1 MTIRNDPEERFR
13 RMTTEPVSRLIPA
26 LALPTI
32 ASMLVTALYNMADTY
47 YVGRI
52 DTSATAAVGIVFP
65 LMSFIQMVGMTF
77 GVGAGSPVSQLL
89 GRKEVDQASRTVST
103 AFFTAAAC
111 GALIT
116 VFGELFLDP
125 LMRAMGSTETILPYA
140 REYGRF
146 ILLGAP
152 FMAAS
157 FVMNVCL
164 RSEGSAVLGMIGIT
178 TGAVINI
185 VLDPIFMFTLG
196 MGIKGAAI
204 ATVLSQLI
212 SFAILLS
219 HYLMRRSALRLVPA
233 NFTLEPE
240 MHREIL
246 KSGMPTF
253 FRQGVAS
260 LAAVMLNAAAGGY
273 GDTAIAGMTIVTRI
287 MLFMSSVL
295 IGFGQGFQPVAAFN
309 YTAGRRDRVLRAFW
323 FSVKVGTA
331 GLLVF
336 AATAWTF
343 APAFVRLFRDD
354 PEVVRIG
361 AFTLRAQCI
370 TMPLTAFIV
379 MSNMMFQ
386 YIGQPWRASLL
397 ALSRQGLAFMP
408 ALLLLSRIFGLP
420 GIQASQAVADLATF
434 LLALPITAVT
444 LGAMKQGV

>member
-1 MTIRNDPEERFR
+1 MTVRNDPDERFQ

-52 DTSATAAVGIVFP
+52 ATSATAAVGVVFP
-65 LMSFIQMVGMTF
+65 LMAFIQMVGMTF
-77 GVGAGSPVSQLL
+77 GVGAGSHVSRLL
-89 GRKEVDQASRTVST
+89 GRKEVEKASRTVST

-111 GALIT
+111 GAGIT

-125 LMRAMGSTETILPYA
+125 LMRVLGSTETILPYA
-140 REYGRF
+140 REYGRY

-152 FMAAS
+152 IMAAS
-157 FVMNVCL
+157 FVMNVSL

-178 TGAVINI
+178 TGAVINVI
-185 VLDPIFMFTLG
+185 LDPILMFGLG

-204 ATVLSQLI
+204 ATLASQLI
-212 SFAILLS
+212 SFFILLS
-219 HYLMRRSALRLVPA
+219 HYLKRRSALRLSPA
-233 NFTLEPE
+233 NFVFEADTY
-240 MHREIL
+240 REIL

-253 FRQGVAS
+253 LRQSVAS
-260 LAAVMLNAAAGGY
+260 LAAVALNSAAGTY
-273 GDTAIAGMTIVTRI
+273 GDAAIAGMSVVTRI

-309 YTAGRRDRVLRAFW
+309 YTAGRRDRVLQAFW
-323 FSVKVGTA
+323 FSVKVGTV

-336 AATAWTF
+336 AVTAWTF
-343 APAFVRLFRDD
+343 APSFVRLFRDD

-361 AFTLRAQCI
+361 ASALRAQCI
-370 TMPLTAFIV
+370 SLPLSAFIV

-397 ALSRQGLAFMP
+397 ALSRQGLAFIP
-408 ALLLLSRIFGLP
+408 ALLLLSRFFGLS
-420 GIQASQAVADLATF
+420 GIQSSQAVADFATF

-444 LGAMKQGV
+444 IKAMKRDA